1 MQQKTR
7 FNDETIDNSPFLEV
21 QVTSIC
27 WIMKSPFKSE
37 SISVRRGLVLILV
50 FVSSFYSSE
59 SDPWPPACIKSITM
73 RKLLLSSI
81 SHDFVNQSL
90 KNHSNLVKR
99 SAWCSFSKNIVI
111 LCQDWL
117 GDPMEKS

>member
-59 SDPWPPACIKSITM
+59 SDPWAPACIKSITM

-81 SHDFVNQSL
+81 SHDFVIQSL

-99 SAWCSFSKNIVI
+99 SAWCSSSKNIVI

-117 GDPMEKS
+117 GDPVEKS